1 MIHPVSCYRKKQVP
15 ASHAFFLP
23 DSAEP
28 GSAANFIFDMNTTTA
43 IDLDQG
49 QYHRCLRISLSFTVP
64 RDRCAEAV
72 GSELFISCFDRWRR
86 RVVSADSE
94 RRRRHTRQHSAL
106 LLIAM
111 AALLSYC
118 GWIVAEWN
126 GILWSLLGGAMMLVL
141 ARRVPPG
148 LVLRAIG
155 ARPVARRQAPVLYE
169 MLDGLCRRAGLD
181 RVPHLCWV
189 GERFPVA
196 FTIGGGEATTI
207 ALSEGLVHGM
217 TVREIRGILAHEIA
231 HVRNGD
237 IALMQLAMV
246 VGQLTRTLS
255 QIAFLL
261 VFFSLFMRTV
271 SAPSFPIVPL
281 LVLAVAPLGVGLL
294 QLALSR
300 TREGEADLEAAELT
314 GDPHGLAS
322 ALVKMRRQ
330 EQMLL
335 RGRFRTATSVR
346 VPSLLR
352 DHPATEERIQAL
364 LDMPQPPD
372 AEAPDDDLM
381 DYCHQCQGMHP
392 WG

>member
-1 MIHPVSCYRKKQVP
+1 M
-15 ASHAFFLP
+15 
-23 DSAEP
+23 
-28 GSAANFIFDMNTTTA
+28 
-43 IDLDQG
+43 
-49 QYHRCLRISLSFTVP
+49 
-64 RDRCAEAV
+64 
-72 GSELFISCFDRWRR
+72 
-86 RVVSADSE
+86 VSADTE

-118 GWIVAEWN
+118 GWIVAEWD
-126 GILWSLLGGAMMLVL
+126 GILWSLLAGAMMLVL

-155 ARPVARRQAPVLYE
+155 ARPVARWQAPVLYE
-169 MLDGLCRRAGLD
+169 MLDALCRRAGLD

-207 ALSEGLVHGM
+207 ALSEGLIRGM
-217 TVREIRGILAHEIA
+217 TGREIRGILAHEIA
-231 HVRNGD
+231 HVRNDD

-261 VFFSLFMRTV
+261 VFLSLFMRTV

-300 TREGEADLEAAELT
+300 TREGEADLEAAELGIRMAWHPLSSRCAVRSRCCCAAGFARRPRSGCRRCCVIT
-314 GDPHGLAS
+314 RQPKS
-322 ALVKMRRQ
+322 AFKLCWTCHSHATRRPRP
-330 EQMLL
+330 M
-335 RGRFRTATSVR
+335 
-346 VPSLLR
+346 
-352 DHPATEERIQAL
+352 I
-364 LDMPQPPD
+364 
-372 AEAPDDDLM
+372 
-381 DYCHQCQGMHP
+381 
-392 WG
+392 

>member
-1 MIHPVSCYRKKQVP
+1 MTGNIAHIRK
-15 ASHAFFLP
+15 
-23 DSAEP
+23 
-28 GSAANFIFDMNTTTA
+28 
-43 IDLDQG
+43 
-49 QYHRCLRISLSFTVP
+49 P
-64 RDRCAEAV
+64 RDPHAGAI
-72 GSELFISCFDRWRR
+72 GSDIFIGRFDRWRSC
-86 RVVSADSE
+86 VVTADSE
-94 RRRRHTRQHSAL
+94 RRRRQTRHHSAL

-118 GWIVAEWN
+118 GWIIAEWD
-126 GILWSLLGGAMMLVL
+126 GILWSLVGGAMMLVL
-141 ARRVPPG
+141 VRRVPPG

-155 ARPVARRQAPVLYE
+155 ARPVTRWEAPVLYE
-169 MLDGLCRRAGLD
+169 IIDALCRRAGLD
-181 RVPHLCWV
+181 RAPHLCWV

-207 ALSEGLVHGM
+207 ALSEELVRGM
-217 TVREIRGILAHEIA
+217 TAREMRGILAHEIV

-246 VGQLTRTLS
+246 VGQLTRTVS

-261 VFFSLFMRTV
+261 VFFSLFLRTV

-281 LVLAVAPLGVGLL
+281 LVLAFAPLGVGLL

-314 GDPHGLAS
+314 GDPRGLAS

-335 RGRFRTATSVR
+335 RGRFPTAAPLR
-346 VPSLLR
+346 VPSLFR

-364 LDMPQPPD
+364 LAMPQPRG

-381 DYCHQCQGMHP
+381 DHPYQSQALRP

>member
-1 MIHPVSCYRKKQVP
+1 
-15 ASHAFFLP
+15 
-23 DSAEP
+23 
-28 GSAANFIFDMNTTTA
+28 
-43 IDLDQG
+43 
-49 QYHRCLRISLSFTVP
+49 
-64 RDRCAEAV
+64 
-72 GSELFISCFDRWRR
+72 
-86 RVVSADSE
+86 
-94 RRRRHTRQHSAL
+94 
-106 LLIAM
+106 
-111 AALLSYC
+111 
-118 GWIVAEWN
+118 
-126 GILWSLLGGAMMLVL
+126 
-141 ARRVPPG
+141 
-148 LVLRAIG
+148 
-155 ARPVARRQAPVLYE
+155 VARWQAPVLYE

-217 TVREIRGILAHEIA
+217 TVREIRGILAHEIV

-335 RGRFRTATSVR
+335 RGRFRTATPVR

-364 LDMPQPPD
+364 LAMSQPRD

-381 DYCHQCQGMHP
+381 EHCYQCQGLRP
-392 WG
+392 WD

>member
-1 MIHPVSCYRKKQVP
+1 MV
-15 ASHAFFLP
+15 
-23 DSAEP
+23 
-28 GSAANFIFDMNTTTA
+28 T
-43 IDLDQG
+43 
-49 QYHRCLRISLSFTVP
+49 
-64 RDRCAEAV
+64 
-72 GSELFISCFDRWRR
+72 
-86 RVVSADSE
+86 ADSE
-94 RRRRHTRQHSAL
+94 RRRRHTRHHSAL

-111 AALLSYC
+111 SALLSYC
-118 GWIVAEWN
+118 GWIVAEWD
-126 GILWSLLGGAMMLVL
+126 GILWSLVGGAMMLVL
-141 ARRVPPG
+141 VRRVPPG

-155 ARPVARRQAPVLYE
+155 ARPVTRWEAPVLYE
-169 MLDGLCRRAGLD
+169 IIDALCRRAGLD
-181 RVPHLCWV
+181 RAPHLCWV

-207 ALSEGLVHGM
+207 ALSEELVRGM
-217 TVREIRGILAHEIA
+217 TAREMRGILAHEIV

-246 VGQLTRTLS
+246 VGQLTRTVS

-261 VFFSLFMRTV
+261 VFFSLFLRTV

-281 LVLAVAPLGVGLL
+281 LVLAFAPLGVGLL

-300 TREGEADLEAAELT
+300 TREGEADLEAAELA

-322 ALVKMRRQ
+322 ALVKLRRQ

-335 RGRFRTATSVR
+335 RGRFPTAAPLR
-346 VPSLLR
+346 VPSLFR

-364 LDMPQPPD
+364 LAMPQPRG

-381 DYCHQCQGMHP
+381 DHPYQSQALRP

>member
-1 MIHPVSCYRKKQVP
+1 
-15 ASHAFFLP
+15 
-23 DSAEP
+23 
-28 GSAANFIFDMNTTTA
+28 
-43 IDLDQG
+43 
-49 QYHRCLRISLSFTVP
+49 
-64 RDRCAEAV
+64 
-72 GSELFISCFDRWRR
+72 
-86 RVVSADSE
+86 VVSADSE
-94 RRRRHTRQHSAL
+94 RRRRHSRQHSAL

-196 FTIGGGEATTI
+196 FTIGGGEAITI

-217 TVREIRGILAHEIA
+217 TGREIRGILAHEIA

-335 RGRFRTATSVR
+335 RGRFRTAASVR
-346 VPSLLR
+346 VLSLLR

-364 LDMPQPPD
+364 LAMSQPRD

-381 DYCHQCQGMHP
+381 DHSYQCQGLRP
-392 WG
+392 CGYVRRPRDSRVLDD

>member
-1 MIHPVSCYRKKQVP
+1 MVI
-15 ASHAFFLP
+15 
-23 DSAEP
+23 
-28 GSAANFIFDMNTTTA
+28 
-43 IDLDQG
+43 
-49 QYHRCLRISLSFTVP
+49 
-64 RDRCAEAV
+64 
-72 GSELFISCFDRWRR
+72 
-86 RVVSADSE
+86 ADSE
-94 RRRRHTRQHSAL
+94 RRRRHIRHHSAL

-126 GILWSLLGGAMMLVL
+126 GILWSLVGGALMLVL
-141 ARRVPPG
+141 VRRVPPG
-148 LVLRAIG
+148 LILQAIG
-155 ARPVARRQAPVLYE
+155 ARPVARWEAPVLYE
-169 MLDGLCRRAGLD
+169 ILDALCRRAGLG
-181 RVPHLCWV
+181 RVPQLCWV

-207 ALSEGLVHGM
+207 ALSEGLVRGM
-217 TVREIRGILAHEIA
+217 TPREIRGILAHEIV

-237 IALMQLAMV
+237 LALMQLAMV
-246 VGQLTRTLS
+246 VGQLTRTVS

-261 VFFSLFMRTV
+261 VFFSLFLRTV
-271 SAPSFPIVPL
+271 SASSFPIMPL
-281 LVLAVAPLGVGLL
+281 LVLAFAPLGVGLL

-322 ALVKMRRQ
+322 ALVKLRRQ

-335 RGRFRTATSVR
+335 RGRFPAAAMLR
-346 VPSLLR
+346 VPPLFR

-364 LDMPQPPD
+364 LSMSQPRD
-372 AEAPDDDLM
+372 GEAPDDDLM
-381 DYCHQCQGMHP
+381 DHSYQSHALRP

>member
-1 MIHPVSCYRKKQVP
+1 M
-15 ASHAFFLP
+15 
-23 DSAEP
+23 
-28 GSAANFIFDMNTTTA
+28 
-43 IDLDQG
+43 
-49 QYHRCLRISLSFTVP
+49 
-64 RDRCAEAV
+64 
-72 GSELFISCFDRWRR
+72 
-86 RVVSADSE
+86 ADSE
-94 RRRRHTRQHSAL
+94 RRRRHIRHHSAL
-106 LLIAM
+106 LLMSM

-118 GWIVAEWN
+118 GWIVAEWD
-126 GILWSLLGGAMMLVL
+126 GILWSLVGGAMMLVL
-141 ARRVPPG
+141 VRRVPPG
-148 LVLRAIG
+148 LVLHAIG
-155 ARPVARRQAPVLYE
+155 ARPMARWEAPVLYE
-169 MLDGLCRRAGLD
+169 IIDALCRRAGLE

-196 FTIGGGEATTI
+196 FTIGGGEATTV
-207 ALSEGLVHGM
+207 ALSEGLMRGM
-217 TVREIRGILAHEIA
+217 TAREIRGILAHEIV

-237 IALMQLAMV
+237 MALMQLAIV
-246 VGQLTRTLS
+246 VGQLTRMVS
-255 QIAFLL
+255 QIALLL
-261 VFFSLFMRTV
+261 VFFSLFLRTV

-335 RGRFRTATSVR
+335 RGRFPTAAPLR
-346 VPSLLR
+346 VPSLFR

-364 LDMPQPPD
+364 LAMPQPRD
-372 AEAPDDDLM
+372 AEVPDDDLM
-381 DYCHQCQGMHP
+381 GQSCQPQGLQP